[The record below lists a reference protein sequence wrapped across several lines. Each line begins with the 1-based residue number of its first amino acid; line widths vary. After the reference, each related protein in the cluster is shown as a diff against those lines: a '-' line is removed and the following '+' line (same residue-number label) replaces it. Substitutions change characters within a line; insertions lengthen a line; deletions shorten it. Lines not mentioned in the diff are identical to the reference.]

1 MITPLEARSLTL
13 NDYLRSRD
21 TDLRTLEAALKNEA
35 RDRIERTLVLLE
47 VARANDLSLSE
58 KDVEDEIK
66 RRAEAEGVKLS
77 QMRRYLNDND
87 EMQPLRDRLFYRKVT
102 DFLES
107 KADITE
113 VTA

>member
-1 MITPLEARSLTL
+1 MLQVKRALV
-13 NDYLRSRD
+13 
-21 TDLRTLEAALKNEA
+21 AALFV
-35 RDRIERTLVLLE
+35 LVAVPSFGKE
-47 VARANDLSLSE
+47 VVKQARANDLALSE

-77 QMRRYLNDND
+77 QMRRFLNDND

-107 KADITE
+107 KAEITD
-113 VTA
+113 VAA